1 MKSDEK
7 TNSIYPPAVERALS
21 ILDYMAENTQ
31 PLTIK
36 EISNHMHIPHAS
48 AYRIVKCLID
58 FGYLRESPY
67 HPEKYKLGYK
77 PTYLS
82 KMAFNGTDLV
92 TIAIPH
98 LKSLSEKTSQA
109 CQLCVLNGGY
119 AITLEQAVPRDAI
132 TIIARLGEPIPV
144 NASASGK
151 VLISR
156 MHKGKRKD
164 ILTRVWP
171 SYKPNTEYTV
181 TNLETFLEQLDEISK
196 QNYASDF
203 EEYALGIGCMAVPIY
218 DNMQNPI
225 AAIGLTGPID
235 NYRKQETFDSMLK
248 ELLEVSSDITK
259 ELFYSGS

>member
-1 MKSDEK
+1 VKADGKS
-7 TNSIYPPAVERALS
+7 NSIYPPALERALS

-36 EISNHMHIPHAS
+36 EISNQMSIPHAS

-58 FGYLRESPY
+58 FGYLRESPH

-92 TIAIPH
+92 TIALPH
-98 LKSLSEKTSQA
+98 LKSLSDKTSQA

-119 AITLEQAVPRDAI
+119 VITLEQSVPRDAI
-132 TIIARLGEPIPV
+132 TIIAKLGEPIPI

-156 MHKGKRKD
+156 MHKNKRRN
-164 ILTRVWP
+164 ILTKVWP
-171 SYKPNTEYTV
+171 SYKENTPYTV
-181 TNLETFLEQLDEISK
+181 TDLEVFLDQLDEISK
-196 QNYASDF
+196 QSYASDF
-203 EEYALGIGCMAVPIY
+203 EEYALGIGCLAVPIY
-218 DNMQNPI
+218 DYLQNPI

-235 NYRKQETFDSMLK
+235 NYIKQDVFDSMLN
-248 ELLEVSSDITK
+248 ELLTTSNEITN
-259 ELFYSGS
+259 ELFNLG